1 MKKKY
6 YQDINNLKL
15 HNFLSKQH
23 NFHSTFNKFTYLTSP
38 RTSNFQIPNIILK
51 KKIIYIT
58 PTKESSNETNFLQI
72 SRFFNYFKKRKKT
85 CKTNLRKPQA
95 RPSSPK
101 RTATRV
107 LSIIPPIL
115 HLESV
120 QYRGKISSGSSLLG
134 SVIQTPRPEESAAH
148 GWIGKIGKYR
158 PVGTIQRGDP
168 SNGDERTG
176 CNRLEG
182 VVRLFVCQ
190 RARKA
195 SLFPYVRFLCR
206 PEWGIKGGFEDPSSS
221 SARSELNL
229 RGGYVVYLVQILPG
243 SDSGAK
249 HGRSRER
256 WNPSKGYGLV
266 DQRGRRE
273 IGGL

>member
-1 MKKKY
+1 MDGSEK
-6 YQDINNLKL
+6 
-15 HNFLSKQH
+15 SA
-23 NFHSTFNKFTYLTSP
+23 
-38 RTSNFQIPNIILK
+38 NIG
-51 KKIIYIT
+51 
-58 PTKESSNETNFLQI
+58 PSGRSSGAT
-72 SRFFNYFKKRKKT
+72 R
-85 CKTNLRKPQA
+85 
-95 RPSSPK
+95 
-101 RTATRV
+101 RTATSEQV
-107 LSIIPPIL
+107 A
-115 HLESV
+115 
-120 QYRGKISSGSSLLG
+120 
-134 SVIQTPRPEESAAH
+134 T
-148 GWIGKIGKYR
+148 GWK
-158 PVGTIQRGDP
+158 V
-168 SNGDERTG
+168 
-176 CNRLEG
+176 
-182 VVRLFVCQ
+182 LFVCSFCQ